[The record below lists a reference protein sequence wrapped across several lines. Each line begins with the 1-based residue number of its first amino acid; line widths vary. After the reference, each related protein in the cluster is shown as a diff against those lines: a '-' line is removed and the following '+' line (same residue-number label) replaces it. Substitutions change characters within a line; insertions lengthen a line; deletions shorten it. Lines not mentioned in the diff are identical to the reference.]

1 MNAKVVTIQSQ
12 YIYFI
17 VIALIIS
24 LVDQN
29 IRLIPHDQ
37 SLDIKLWD
45 LLITLANVLLII
57 AAVFILS
64 GV

>member
-37 SLDIKLWD
+37 SWDIKLWD